1 MNLLEGLVKCG
12 RLLFDLCF
20 PRICAVCGVPL
31 NCYEQHFCLECFADL
46 PLTYF
51 WNMEETPAERV
62 FWGRCP
68 VERVHSLFYYTDN
81 YRKAVHHIK
90 YNGNIPLGLHLGR
103 MLGER
108 IVQYPNAAP
117 IDYIVPVPLHWR
129 KKLKRG
135 YNQAEII
142 ASGIQK
148 GMQDFLPDSN
158 FHGPI
163 VLPTLLRRKSFTATQ
178 TAKDRISRWHN
189 VKDAFEANPAC
200 KVCLPEG
207 SHILICDDVL
217 TTGATLE
224 ACAAILVEEFGCR
237 VSIATLAYVE

>member
-1 MNLLEGLVKCG
+1 MNLVEGLEKCG

-31 NCYEQHFCLECFADL
+31 NCHEQHFCLECFADL

-51 WNMEETPAERV
+51 WNMEETPAERG

-68 VERVHSLFYYTDN
+68 VERVHSLFYYTEN
-81 YRKAVHHIK
+81 YRKAVHQIK
-90 YNGNIPLGLHLGR
+90 YNGNIPLGLHLGQ

-108 IVQYPNAAP
+108 ILQYPGASP

-129 KKLKRG
+129 KKLQRG
-135 YNQAEII
+135 YNQAEIV
-142 ASGIQK
+142 AKGIRK
-148 GMQDFLPDSN
+148 GIEDFLPDRTSCS
-158 FHGPI
+158 PQVI
-163 VLPTLLRRKSFTATQ
+163 PDLLRRKAFTATQ
-178 TAKDRISRWHN
+178 TVKDRISRWEN
-189 VKDAFEANPAC
+189 VKGAFESNPRC
-200 KVCLPEG
+200 KLHPLPG
-207 SHILICDDVL
+207 SHILVCDDVL

-224 ACAAILVEEFGCR
+224 ACAAILVEEFGCK